1 VRLHGIHHVTAI
13 TADGPRNAEFY
24 GGVLG
29 LRLVKKTVNFDDP
42 GAYHLYYGD
51 RTGAPGTVLTFF
63 EYPGAR
69 LGRAGEGMVT
79 RIDWSVPGEASLDW
93 WERQLAGRAATERG
107 TGHLDVWDHEGLITR
122 LVAVPESASLPHAE
136 APHVPR
142 EFALRRMIGVQAQ
155 ARDPEGSAAVLEVL
169 GFERDAD
176 HWWTEAD
183 GQGAAYELVHGDGEA
198 AIGGAGTTNH
208 VAWASTDADHAH
220 WLGRAAEAGV
230 QATPIV
236 DRDYF
241 RSIYFREPSGV
252 LFELATDGP
261 GFAVDEPADALG
273 ATLRLPRQH
282 EHLRPLLEERLAP
295 IADPWAPYR

>member
-1 VRLHGIHHVTAI
+1 MRLHGIHHVTAI

-42 GAYHLYYGD
+42 GAYHLYYGN
-51 RTGAPGTVLTFF
+51 RTGEPGTALTFF

-79 RIDWSVPGEASLDW
+79 RIDWSVPSEEALDW
-93 WERQLAGRAATERG
+93 WERHLTGRATTERG
-107 TGHLDVWDHEGLITR
+107 HAHLDVWDHEGLLTR
-122 LVAVPESASLPHAE
+122 LMAVPESSGLPHAE
-136 APHVPR
+136 APHVPAAV
-142 EFALRRMIGVQAQ
+142 ALRRIIGVQAH
-155 ARDPEGSAAVLEVL
+155 ARDPERSAAVLEAL
-169 GFERDAD
+169 GFERDAGI
-176 HWWTEAD
+176 WWTEEA
-183 GQGAAYELVHGDGEA
+183 GRGAAYELVHADGEA
-198 AIGGAGTTNH
+198 STGGAGTTHH
-208 VAWASTDADHAH
+208 VAWASTDDDHVH

-261 GFAVDEPADALG
+261 GFDVDEPLETLG
-273 ATLRLPRQH
+273 QSLRLPRQH

-295 IADPWAPYR
+295 IPDPWAPYR

>member
-51 RTGAPGTVLTFF
+51 RTGAPGTALTFF

-79 RIDWSVPGEASLDW
+79 RIDWSVPGEEALDW
-93 WERQLAGRAATERG
+93 WERHLAGRATTQRG
-107 TGHLDVWDHEGLITR
+107 AAGLDIWDHEGLVTR
-122 LVAVPESASLPHAE
+122 LVVERESATLPHAE
-136 APHVPR
+136 APHVPA
-142 EFALRRMIGVQAQ
+142 EVALRRMIGVQAQ
-155 ARDPEGSAAVLEVL
+155 ARAPERSAAVLAAL
-169 GFERDAD
+169 GFDVDGGSWR
-176 HWWTEAD
+176 TEEA
-183 GQGAAYELVHGDGEA
+183 GRGAAYELVPADDQIA
-198 AIGGAGTTNH
+198 VGGAGTIHH
-208 VAWASTDADHAH
+208 VAWASTDADHVQ
-220 WLGRAAEAGV
+220 WLGRAMEAGV

-261 GFAVDEPADALG
+261 GFAVDEPEETLGSALC
-273 ATLRLPRQH
+273 LPRQH

-295 IADPWAPYR
+295 IPDPWAPYR

>member
-1 VRLHGIHHVTAI
+1 MRLHGIHHVTAI
-13 TADGPRNAEFY
+13 TADGPANADFY

-51 RTGAPGTVLTFF
+51 ALGRPGTALTFF

-79 RIDWSVPGEASLDW
+79 RIDWTVPGDDALDW
-93 WERQLAGRAATERG
+93 WERHLAGRAATERG
-107 TGHLDVWDHEGLITR
+107 AAHLDVWDPEGLCTR
-122 LVAVPESASLPHAE
+122 LVADPASASAPHAG
-136 APHVPR
+136 APHVPA
-142 EFALRRMIGVQAQ
+142 EAALRRMIGVRAQ
-155 ARDPEGSAAVLEVL
+155 ARDPEASAATLAAL
-169 GFERDAD
+169 GFERDGGV
-176 HWWTEAD
+176 WRTEAGGVD
-183 GQGAAYELVHGDGEA
+183 GVYELVASDGEP
-198 AIGGAGTTNH
+198 AIGGAGTTHH
-208 VAWASTDADHAH
+208 VAWASTDEEHPR
-220 WLGRAAEAGV
+220 WLEQAAAAGV
-230 QATPIV
+230 HATPIV

-261 GFAVDEPADALG
+261 GFAVDEPVETLG
-273 ATLRLPRQH
+273 LSLRLPRQH

-295 IADPWAPYR
+295 IPDPWAPYR

>member
-1 VRLHGIHHVTAI
+1 VHLHGIHHVTAI

-51 RTGAPGTVLTFF
+51 ANGSPGTALTFF

-69 LGRAGEGMVT
+69 LGRAGESMVT
-79 RIDWSVPGEASLDW
+79 RIDWSVPSTAALDW
-93 WERQLAGRAATERG
+93 WERHLVGKAATER
-107 TGHLDVWDHEGLITR
+107 HPDYLDVWDHEGLVTR
-122 LVAVPESASLPHAE
+122 LVPVDGCESQPHAN
-136 APHVPR
+136 APHVPGDV
-142 EFALRRMIGVQAQ
+142 AMRRMIGVAAQ
-155 ARDPEGSAAVLEVL
+155 SREPEHSVSVLESL
-169 GFERDAD
+169 GFVR
-176 HWWTEAD
+176 D
-183 GQGAAYELVHGDGEA
+183 GQHWRTGEGVRSSAYLLGPSDGEVSTS
-198 AIGGAGTTNH
+198 GAGTIHH
-208 VAWASTDADHAH
+208 VAWASLDEDHQG
-220 WLGRAAEAGV
+220 WLERAAAAGV

-261 GFAVDEPADALG
+261 GFAIDEEPDALG
-273 ATLRLPRQH
+273 LALRLPRQH

-295 IADPWAPYR
+295 IPDPWAPYR

>member
-1 VRLHGIHHVTAI
+1 MRLHGIHHVTAI

-42 GAYHLYYGD
+42 GAYHLYYGNQS
-51 RTGAPGTVLTFF
+51 GEPGTALTFF

-69 LGRAGEGMVT
+69 LGRTGEGMVT
-79 RIDWSVPGEASLDW
+79 RIDWSVPSEEALNW
-93 WERQLAGRAATERG
+93 WERYLAGKAATERG
-107 TGHLDVWDHEGLITR
+107 PAHLDVWDPEGLVTR
-122 LVAVPESASLPHAE
+122 LVSVPESAGLSHAE
-136 APHVPR
+136 APHIPAEV
-142 EFALRRMIGVQAQ
+142 ALRRMIGVQAH
-155 ARDPEGSAAVLEVL
+155 ARDPERSATVLASL
-169 GFERDAD
+169 GFEHDAD
-176 HWWTEAD
+176 VWRTEAA
-183 GQGAAYELVHGDGEA
+183 GRVGAYELVHSDDEA
-198 AIGGAGTTNH
+198 SIGGAGTIHH
-208 VAWASTDADHAH
+208 VAWASTDDDHVH
-220 WLGRAAEAGV
+220 WLGRAADAGV

-261 GFAVDEPADALG
+261 GFAVDEPLETLG
-273 ATLRLPRQH
+273 ESLCLPRQH

-295 IADPWAPYR
+295 IPNPWAPYR

>member
-1 VRLHGIHHVTAI
+1 MRLHGIHHVTAI

-51 RTGAPGTVLTFF
+51 DLGRPGTALTFF

-69 LGRAGEGMVT
+69 LGRAGEGMVG
-79 RIDWSVPGEASLDW
+79 RIDWSVPDAAALDW
-93 WERQLAGRAATERG
+93 WERHLAGRATTERADQ
-107 TGHLDVWDHEGLITR
+107 HLDVWDHEGLVTR
-122 LVAVPESASLPHAE
+122 LVPVAGCGAESHAA
-136 APHVPR
+136 APHVPA
-142 EFALRRMIGVQAQ
+142 EVALRRMIGVE
-155 ARDPEGSAAVLEVL
+155 ARAAAPDASAAVLDAL
-169 GFERDAD
+169 GFERDGAR
-176 HWWTEAD
+176 WLT
-183 GQGAAYELVHGDGEA
+183 GAAAYRLVPSHGEVGV
-198 AIGGAGTTNH
+198 GGAGTVHH
-208 VAWASTDADHAH
+208 VAWASADDDHER

-230 QATPIV
+230 HATPIV

-252 LFELATDGP
+252 LFELATEGP
-261 GFAVDEPADALG
+261 GFAIDEPADRLG
-273 ATLRLPRQH
+273 HGLMLPRQH

-295 IADPWAPYR
+295 IPDPWAPYR

>member
-1 VRLHGIHHVTAI
+1 MRLHGIHHVTAI

-51 RTGAPGTVLTFF
+51 RTGAPGTALTFF

-79 RIDWSVPGEASLDW
+79 RIDWSVPGEDALDW
-93 WERQLAGRAATERG
+93 WERHLAGRATTERG
-107 TGHLDVWDHEGLITR
+107 AAHLNVWDHEGLVTR
-122 LVAVPESASLPHAE
+122 LIAVPESAHLPHAE
-136 APHVPR
+136 APHVPG
-142 EFALRRMIGVQAQ
+142 EVALRRMIGVQAQ
-155 ARDPEGSAAVLEVL
+155 TRDPQGSAAVLASL
-169 GFERDAD
+169 GFEHDAGI
-176 HWWTEAD
+176 WWTEAA
-183 GQGAAYELVHGDGEA
+183 GHGAAYELVHAGGEA
-198 AIGGAGTTNH
+198 AIGGAGTTHH
-208 VAWASTDADHAH
+208 VAWASTDTDHVH

-252 LFELATDGP
+252 LFEIATDGP
-261 GFAVDEPADALG
+261 GFAVDEPIETLG
-273 ATLRLPRQH
+273 ASLCLPRQH

-295 IADPWAPYR
+295 IPDPWAPYR

>member
-13 TADGPRNAEFY
+13 TADGPANAEFY

-51 RTGAPGTVLTFF
+51 DRGRPGTALTFF

-79 RIDWSVPGEASLDW
+79 RIDWSVPGDDALDW
-93 WERQLAGRAATERG
+93 WERHLAGQATTERG
-107 TGHLDVWDHEGLITR
+107 PAHLDVWDREGLVTR
-122 LVAVPESASLPHAE
+122 LVAVPGSAAEPHAG
-136 APHVPR
+136 APHVPA
-142 EFALRRMIGVQAQ
+142 EAALRRMIGVQAQ
-155 ARDPEGSAAVLEVL
+155 ARDPEASAAVLEAL
-169 GFERDAD
+169 GFERDPRGWRTGDA
-176 HWWTEAD
+176 T
-183 GQGAAYELVHGDGEA
+183 YELVPADGEA
-198 AIGGAGTTNH
+198 AIGGAGTTHH
-208 VAWASTDADHAH
+208 VAWASTDEDHPR
-220 WLGRAAEAGV
+220 WLERAAAAGLHT
-230 QATPIV
+230 TPIV

-261 GFAVDEPADALG
+261 GFDVDEPVETLG
-273 ATLRLPRQH
+273 QSLRLPRQH

-295 IADPWAPYR
+295 IPDPWAPYR

>member
-1 VRLHGIHHVTAI
+1 MRLHGIHHVTAI

-51 RTGAPGTVLTFF
+51 RTGSPGTALTFF

-79 RIDWSVPGEASLDW
+79 RIDWSVPGEDALDW
-93 WERQLAGRAATERG
+93 WERWLAGRATVERG
-107 TGHLDVWDHEGLITR
+107 TAHLDVWDPEGLVTR
-122 LVAVPESASLPHAE
+122 LVAVPESAPLPHAE
-136 APHVPR
+136 APHVPAAA
-142 EFALRRMIGVQAQ
+142 ALRRMIGVQAQ
-155 ARDPEGSAAVLEVL
+155 SRDPERSAAALQML
-169 GFERDAD
+169 GFERDGGI
-176 HWWTEAD
+176 WWTEAD
-183 GQGAAYELVHGDGEA
+183 RVGAAYELVPAGDEPS
-198 AIGGAGTTNH
+198 IGGAGTTHH
-208 VAWASTDADHAH
+208 VAWASRDADHEA
-220 WLGRAAEAGV
+220 WLGRAAEAGLPS
-230 QATPIV
+230 TPIV

-261 GFAVDEPADALG
+261 GFAIDEPVESLG
-273 ATLRLPRQH
+273 TTLRLPRQH

-295 IADPWAPYR
+295 IPDPWAPYR

>member
-1 VRLHGIHHVTAI
+1 MQLHGIHHVTAI

-51 RTGAPGTVLTFF
+51 DAGTPGTALTFF

-79 RIDWSVPGEASLDW
+79 RIDWSVPSVAALDW
-93 WERQLAGRAATERG
+93 WERHLVGKATTERAPES
-107 TGHLDVWDHEGLITR
+107 LAVWDHEGLVTR
-122 LVAVPESASLPHAE
+122 LVAVDGCESVSHAH
-136 APHVPR
+136 APHVPD
-142 EFALRRMIGVQAQ
+142 EHALRRMIGVAAQ
-155 ARDPEGSAAVLEVL
+155 ARDPHHSTAVLESL
-169 GFERDAD
+169 GFQRQGDAWRTGSD
-176 HWWTEAD
+176 SRSAVYGLETSD
-183 GQGAAYELVHGDGEA
+183 G
-198 AIGGAGTTNH
+198 AISTSGAGTIHH
-208 VAWASTDADHAH
+208 VAWASLDEDHQG
-220 WLGRAAEAGV
+220 WLVRAAEAGV
-230 QATPIV
+230 QATPIM

-261 GFAVDEPADALG
+261 GFAIDEEPDALG
-273 ATLRLPRQH
+273 LALRLPRQH
-282 EHLRPLLEERLAP
+282 EHLRELLEQRLAP
-295 IADPWAPYR
+295 IPNPWEPYR

>member
-1 VRLHGIHHVTAI
+1 VHLHGIHHVTAI

-51 RTGAPGTVLTFF
+51 DSGTPGTALTFF

-79 RIDWSVPGEASLDW
+79 RIDWSVPSVAALDW
-93 WERQLAGRAATERG
+93 WERHLVGKATTERSPES
-107 TGHLDVWDHEGLITR
+107 LAVWDHEGLVTR
-122 LVAVPESASLPHAE
+122 LVVVDGCESLSHAH
-136 APHVPR
+136 APHVPD
-142 EFALRRMIGVQAQ
+142 EHALRRMVGVAAQ
-155 ARDPEGSAAVLEVL
+155 ARDPFGSTEVLESRSAVYGL
-169 GFERDAD
+169 EPS
-176 HWWTEAD
+176 
-183 GQGAAYELVHGDGEA
+183 DGELS
-198 AIGGAGTTNH
+198 IPGAGTIHH
-208 VAWASTDADHAH
+208 VAWASLDEDHQG
-220 WLGRAAEAGV
+220 WLMRAAEAGV

-236 DRDYF
+236 ERDYF

-261 GFAVDEPADALG
+261 GFAIDEEPDALG
-273 ATLRLPRQH
+273 LALRLPRQH
-282 EHLRPLLEERLAP
+282 EHLRELLEQRLVP
-295 IADPWAPYR
+295 IPDPWEPYR

>member
-1 VRLHGIHHVTAI
+1 MRLHGIHHVTAI

-51 RTGAPGTVLTFF
+51 DRGRPGTALTFF

-69 LGRAGEGMVT
+69 LGRAGDGMVT
-79 RIDWSVPGEASLDW
+79 RIDWSVPDEGALEW
-93 WERQLAGRAATERG
+93 WERWLVGRATTERG
-107 TGHLDVWDHEGLITR
+107 RAHLDVWDHEGLLTR
-122 LVAVPESASLPHAE
+122 LVPVAGCDAEAHAG
-136 APHVPR
+136 APHVPGDV
-142 EFALRRMIGVQAQ
+142 ALRRMIGVQARAADP
-155 ARDPEGSAAVLEVL
+155 ARSADVLAAL
-169 GFERDAD
+169 GFECDAGI
-176 HWWTEAD
+176 WWTEA
-183 GQGAAYELVHGDGEA
+183 GSVGGAYELVPGDGEPA
-198 AIGGAGTTNH
+198 VGGAGTVHH
-208 VAWASTDADHAH
+208 VAWASADAEHEG

-230 QATPIV
+230 HATPIV

-261 GFAVDEPADALG
+261 GFDVDEPVDRLG
-273 ATLRLPRQH
+273 RGLMLPRQH
-282 EHLRPLLEERLAP
+282 AHLRPLLEERLAP
-295 IADPWAPYR
+295 IPDPWAPYR

>member
-1 VRLHGIHHVTAI
+1 MRLHGIHHVTAI
-13 TADGPRNAEFY
+13 TADGPSNAEFY

-51 RTGAPGTVLTFF
+51 DLGRPGTALTFF

-79 RIDWSVPGEASLDW
+79 RIDWSVPDEAALDW
-93 WERQLAGRAATERG
+93 WERRLAGHATVVRG
-107 TGHLDVWDHEGLITR
+107 ADHLDVWDPEGLITR
-122 LVAVPESASLPHAE
+122 LVAVPGSGALPHAD
-136 APHVPR
+136 APHVPADV
-142 EFALRRMIGVQAQ
+142 ALRRMIGVEAQ
-155 ARDPEGSAAVLEVL
+155 ARDPEASAAALEDL
-169 GFERDAD
+169 GFTR
-176 HWWTEAD
+176 AD
-183 GQGAAYELVHGDGEA
+183 GQWRTQAGGQAGDYALIAADGGM
-198 AIGGAGTTNH
+198 AIGGAGTVHH
-208 VAWASTDADHAH
+208 VAWASTDQDHPE
-220 WLGRAAEAGV
+220 WLARAQAAGLH
-230 QATPIV
+230 ATPIV

-261 GFAVDEPADALG
+261 GFAIDKPAESLG
-273 ATLRLPRQH
+273 HSLRLPRQH

-295 IADPWAPYR
+295 IPDPWEPYR

>member
-1 VRLHGIHHVTAI
+1 MRLHGIHHVTAI
-13 TADGPRNAEFY
+13 TADGPANAEFY

-51 RTGAPGTVLTFF
+51 ELGRPGTALTFF

-79 RIDWSVPGEASLDW
+79 RIDWSVPGDDALDW
-93 WERQLAGRAATERG
+93 WERHLAGVATVERG
-107 TGHLDVWDHEGLITR
+107 AAHLDVWDREGLVTR
-122 LVAVPESASLPHAE
+122 LVAVPDSVDAPHAH
-136 APHVPR
+136 APHVPAAA
-142 EFALRRMIGVQAQ
+142 ALRRMIGVRAE
-155 ARDPEGSAAVLEVL
+155 ARDPAASAAILEAL
-169 GFERDAD
+169 GFERDGSA
-176 HWWTEAD
+176 WWTEA
-183 GQGAAYELVHGDGEA
+183 GGVGGAYELVPGDDVPA
-198 AIGGAGTTNH
+198 VGGAGTIHH
-208 VAWASTDADHAH
+208 VAWASTDADHAA
-220 WLGRAAEAGV
+220 WRERAEAAGLH
-230 QATPIV
+230 ATPIV

-261 GFAVDEPADALG
+261 GFAVDEPAESLG
-273 ATLRLPRQH
+273 RSLRLPRQH

-295 IADPWAPYR
+295 IPDPWEPYR